1 MLGEQHARCR
11 MSDDADSQLFT
22 RIPEHEWHGKHTW
35 SGLSCF
41 TESKKKS
48 LKGAQWAQEVKS
60 DGLRQG
66 PPSASRGHNENNITP
81 LHTLHHHHHHPNQPS
96 KDHYTAKTLMIHFQV
111 CAQTTIFGVSLKD
124 NRLVLSS
131 LAQAE
136 PKQKCNHSVRKN
148 TNILL
153 QLLF

>member
-1 MLGEQHARCR
+1 